1 MEKRTL
7 LAIVISIAILLL
19 WNFFFI
25 EPKSPEQPQGQITQT
40 EQREPREQ
48 STVLQVPSQGQD
60 QARQTV
66 SGEAIVV
73 ETPRYRAQ
81 WSTAGGALTSV
92 QLKEYRE
99 NLAPDS
105 PAVETIETPM
115 PMVSVNDQPVDSSIV
130 YEASK
135 RGDSDIPEELIF
147 SAQVSP
153 GITLKKIYTID
164 PQTYTMGYRTVV
176 ENSTSNPVTAD
187 VDLYLNGVYP
197 LDEDKDGY
205 AFQGPVLLNGKHL
218 EEFKISK
225 VKKVGVYREFTGEIK
240 WFGFEDKYFLST
252 IIPAGSPETTL
263 TIKRISEEMVR
274 LTYDTEPFRIEPG
287 SSVER
292 SYEIFS
298 GPKELQTLKSAGN
311 DLRKALYFGFFDIIA
326 KPLLM
331 AMNWIY
337 SFTMSY
343 GWSIIIL
350 TIIIKILLYPLTLK
364 SFTSMK
370 GLQKVQPLM
379 KELQA
384 KYKEDK
390 QKLNQEMMKLYKDHK
405 INPMGGCL
413 PMLLQIPILFALYKV
428 FYQAIELRHTP
439 FHLFGT
445 WLPDLSAR
453 DPYFITPILMGLS
466 QFVMQ
471 KMTPTPGDPTQQ
483 KIMLIMPVF
492 FTVLFLRFPSGLV
505 LYWLISN
512 ILSIA
517 QQAYIN
523 RKLT

>member
-164 PQTYTMGYRTVV
+164 PQT
-176 ENSTSNPVTAD
+176 
-187 VDLYLNGVYP
+187 
-197 LDEDKDGY
+197 
-205 AFQGPVLLNGKHL
+205 
-218 EEFKISK
+218 
-225 VKKVGVYREFTGEIK
+225 
-240 WFGFEDKYFLST
+240 
-252 IIPAGSPETTL
+252 
-263 TIKRISEEMVR
+263 
-274 LTYDTEPFRIEPG
+274 
-287 SSVER
+287 
-292 SYEIFS
+292 
-298 GPKELQTLKSAGN
+298 
-311 DLRKALYFGFFDIIA
+311 
-326 KPLLM
+326 
-331 AMNWIY
+331 
-337 SFTMSY
+337 
-343 GWSIIIL
+343 
-350 TIIIKILLYPLTLK
+350 
-364 SFTSMK
+364 
-370 GLQKVQPLM
+370 
-379 KELQA
+379 
-384 KYKEDK
+384 
-390 QKLNQEMMKLYKDHK
+390 
-405 INPMGGCL
+405 
-413 PMLLQIPILFALYKV
+413 
-428 FYQAIELRHTP
+428 
-439 FHLFGT
+439 
-445 WLPDLSAR
+445 
-453 DPYFITPILMGLS
+453 
-466 QFVMQ
+466 
-471 KMTPTPGDPTQQ
+471 
-483 KIMLIMPVF
+483 
-492 FTVLFLRFPSGLV
+492 
-505 LYWLISN
+505 
-512 ILSIA
+512 
-517 QQAYIN
+517 
-523 RKLT
+523 